1 MALIM
6 GYTVRMRYQSPP
18 GPRGGH
24 RASVSV
30 RRIKGVLAEL
40 AVCELVFRAAAGL
53 VKQIANRLAEG
64 GVLRTGILSGATS
77 AGRFRITCAVEDG
90 RCE

>member
-1 MALIM
+1 MIM
-6 GYTVRMRYQSPP
+6 GYTGWMQSQSPP

-30 RRIKGVLAEL
+30 SKTQGVLAEL
-40 AVCELVFRAAAGL
+40 VVCELVFRAAAGL
-53 VKQIANRLAEG
+53 VAQVANRLAEG
-64 GVLRTGILSGATS
+64 GVLRTRILSGATS
-77 AGRFRITCAVEDG
+77 AGRFHITCAVEDG

>member
-6 GYTVRMRYQSPP
+6 RYTGRMRSQSSP

-30 RRIKGVLAEL
+30 AWAKGVLAEFCKL
-40 AVCELVFRAAAGL
+40 VCRTAAGL
-53 VKQIANRLAEG
+53 VAQVANRLAEG
-64 GVLRTGILSGATS
+64 GVLRTRILSGATS